1 MASEALLELSGIS
14 FVYPGAA
21 RPVLD
26 GLDFDLRPGERIGL
40 YGPNGSGKT
49 TMLHVLMGLLRPTA
63 GEVRFR
69 GRVVRTEKEF
79 RAVRQGVGLLLQNAD
94 DQIIYPTVL
103 DDVAFGP
110 LNRGLSRAA
119 ARQAAEAAL
128 NLLGLEG
135 FGDRLAHKLSGGEK
149 KLVSLAGV
157 LAMEPEALLLDEPT
171 NGLDPETR
179 DRIVGILGRLGK
191 PYVVISHDWDFLAR
205 VAQRFCTIEHG
216 RLNRDARFVL
226 HEHVHGHPLGNLDH
240 RHEVEDHCG
249 PQA

>member
-1 MASEALLELSGIS
+1 
-14 FVYPGAA
+14 
-21 RPVLD
+21 
-26 GLDFDLRPGERIGL
+26 
-40 YGPNGSGKT
+40 
-49 TMLHVLMGLLRPTA
+49 MGLLRPTA

-157 LAMEPEALLLDEPT
+157 LAM
-171 NGLDPETR
+171 DPRKMAMSAT
-179 DRIVGILGRLGK
+179 
-191 PYVVISHDWDFLAR
+191 
-205 VAQRFCTIEHG
+205 
-216 RLNRDARFVL
+216 LNA
-226 HEHVHGHPLGNLDH
+226 G
-240 RHEVEDHCG
+240 
-249 PQA
+249 QW